1 MDVNELL
8 NWNVSNVENFGGMFG
23 KCVQLEDISPLVNW
37 NVSYKGDFRG
47 MFNGSFCLKN
57 LKLLSNWNISKQQF
71 EDMKIVNGLESC
83 LIY

>member
-1 MDVNELL
+1 
-8 NWNVSNVENFGGMFG
+8 MFG